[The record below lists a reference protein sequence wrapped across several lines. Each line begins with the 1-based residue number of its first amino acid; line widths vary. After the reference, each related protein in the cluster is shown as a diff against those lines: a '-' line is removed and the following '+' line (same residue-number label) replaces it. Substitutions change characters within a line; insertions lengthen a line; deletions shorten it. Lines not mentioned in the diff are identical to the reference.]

1 MRETRR
7 SLLKTGA
14 AAIVILGAGAAAWS
28 LTRAPVKAREPWLK
42 AGTSFGDIRLDC
54 LAYAILAPNPHNMQP
69 WRVRL
74 DGEDALTLYCDLTRL
89 LPETDP
95 PNRQITIG
103 LGCFLELLRQAGA
116 ERGFALEETPFPEG
130 EPQPLLDGRP
140 IARVVFRHEAN
151 IAADPLF
158 KAALTRRTSRAPF
171 ESRAVYQGALADI
184 ARASVPGVIARASAD
199 ADKVAALKAI
209 AHDAWEIEWTLDRTR
224 RESIN
229 VTRVGKAAID
239 ARPWGLSLSGPLMEA
254 AGLAGVLSPESMDAP
269 GKSGYEQS
277 LAFYLKAID
286 TAQAFLWASTATNA
300 RLDQLAAGRAWVRMH
315 QQASLLGVAV
325 HPVSQALQEFPE
337 MAPAYDRAHE
347 LLAHQEGATVQM
359 LARLGYA
366 PSPPPS
372 PREPLEAKLVAA

>member
-1 MRETRR
+1 MSGTRR

-14 AAIVILGAGAAAWS
+14 AAVVILGAGAAAWS
-28 LTRAPVKAREPWLK
+28 LTRAPTRAREPWSK

-74 DGEDALTLYCDLTRL
+74 DGEDALSLFCDLTRL

-95 PNRQITIG
+95 PNRQIMIG
-103 LGCFLELLRQAGA
+103 FGCFLELLRQAAA
-116 ERGFALEETPFPEG
+116 ERGYALEETPFPEG
-130 EPQPLLDGRP
+130 EPQPLLDARP
-140 IARVVFRHEAN
+140 IARVRFRQQADV
-151 IAADPLF
+151 AADPLF
-158 KAALTRRTSRAPF
+158 KATLTRRTNRTPF
-171 ESRAVYQGALADI
+171 ENRALHAGALADI
-184 ARASVPGVIARASAD
+184 ETASVPGVVARASAEKS
-199 ADKVAALKAI
+199 AVEALRTLAR
-209 AHDAWEIEWTLDRTR
+209 DAWTIEWTLDRTR

-229 VTRVGKAAID
+229 VTRVGKAAIE
-239 ARPWGLSLSGPLMEA
+239 ANPWGLSLAGPLMEA

-277 LAFYLKAID
+277 LAFYIKAID
-286 TAQAFLWASTATNA
+286 TAQAFVSTSTATNT
-300 RLDQLAAGRAWVRMH
+300 RLDQLAAGRAWVRM
-315 QQASLLGVAV
+315 QQRASLLGVACQ
-325 HPVSQALQEFPE
+325 PLSQALQEFPE

-366 PSPPPS
+366 SAPPPA
-372 PREPLEAKLVAA
+372 PREPLKAKLIAA